1 MMEAR
6 LGVTTCDK
14 CRETMKEGQPAF
26 VIAEGSVTES
36 GDELNFHGS
45 CVQYAC
51 HLYCW
56 DGGDE
61 TSIISKLE
69 EI

>member
-6 LGVTTCDK
+6 LGVTTCAK
-14 CRETMKEGQPAF
+14 CGMPMKESQPILI
-26 VIAEGSVTES
+26 IAEGNATES

-45 CVQYAC
+45 CIQYAC
-51 HLYCW
+51 HLHCW
-56 DGGDE
+56 DNGDG

-69 EI
+69 ET